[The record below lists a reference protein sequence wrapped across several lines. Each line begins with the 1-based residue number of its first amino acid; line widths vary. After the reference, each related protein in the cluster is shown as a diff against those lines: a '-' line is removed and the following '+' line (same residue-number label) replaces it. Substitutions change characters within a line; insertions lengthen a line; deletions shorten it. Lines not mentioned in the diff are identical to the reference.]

1 MKQYVYSKSNEVYS
15 ANLQELMQSEFIR
28 TNFMGLTDCLRVS
41 KKGKWKEK
49 SKSEDIDSHLEQP
62 FKGHLM
68 ITNNNNQHLDNFSKK
83 G

>member
-1 MKQYVYSKSNEVYS
+1 
-15 ANLQELMQSEFIR
+15 
-28 TNFMGLTDCLRVS
+28 MGLTDCLRVS

-68 ITNNNNQHLDNFSKK
+68 ITNNNNEDLDNFSKK